1 MGRANSLEK
10 TLMQGKT
17 EGKKR
22 RESARVIC
30 GEREQQAE
38 GITNIER

>member
-22 RESARVIC
+22 RESARVIY